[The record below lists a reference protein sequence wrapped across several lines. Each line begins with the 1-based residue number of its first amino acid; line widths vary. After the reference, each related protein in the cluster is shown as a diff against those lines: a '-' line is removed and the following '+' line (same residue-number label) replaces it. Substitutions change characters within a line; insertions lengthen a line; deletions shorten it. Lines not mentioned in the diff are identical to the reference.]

1 MTLDPQLQSQLL
13 LAFAGTLM
21 GALFGGFVRWGGVR
35 QDRRLKLSLE
45 LYNEFHDPLFYHV
58 RALAHATLEQHGPL
72 PAAYQAAQGE
82 AREALASIV
91 HFWEKAAQLLRIGA
105 LDEALMRRFFAQ
117 YARWWDELLCERKDA
132 LADPEWGATLRD
144 IDWLFARLK
153 RGERQGRR
161 R

>member
-1 MTLDPQLQSQLL
+1 MIDPELQSQLL

-21 GALFGGFVRWGGVR
+21 GALIGGLVRWGGTSR
-35 QDRRLKLSLE
+35 DRRLKLTLD
-45 LYNEFHDPLFYHV
+45 LYDEFHNPMFYHV

-72 PAAYQAAQGE
+72 PAAYHVADGE
-82 AREALASIV
+82 AREAVASIV
-91 HFWEKAAQLLRIGA
+91 HFWEKAAQLMRIGA

-117 YARWWDELLCERKDA
+117 YARWWDELLCEKCEALKDE
-132 LADPEWGATLRD
+132 EWGATLRD
-144 IDWLFARLK
+144 IDWLFTRLK